1 MPCFMC
7 EFATRIFF
15 FYFLSLSEFVF
26 EGFTRRKQTVKKGVG
41 KWKTLSISFVLLVL
55 LLLFW
60 YFSCHWCRVYVGN
73 VLLATSR
80 QIFWINNWWSLK
92 MWKTVNLK
100 RLKILITYCA
110 SWLKFVWILAW
121 FSNKASSKNLL
132 LWKYLIY
139 SANFTPYS

>member
-1 MPCFMC
+1 MNAMLYVWVCHPNLLLLLLIPLWVCVWGIH
-7 EFATRIFF
+7 E
-15 FYFLSLSEFVF
+15 E
-26 EGFTRRKQTVKKGVG
+26 KTVKKGVG